1 MLTLDKPTY
10 LGFSILNLS
19 KLLMYEF
26 YYKYINRKFNV
37 DLLFTDT
44 DSLIYETET
53 DDAYED
59 FYSDKNFFGFSGY
72 LRDSKFFDFVK
83 KKVIGKMEDEFKG
96 KIIY

>member
-1 MLTLDKPTY
+1 
-10 LGFSILNLS
+10 
-19 KLLMYEF
+19 MYEF

-59 FYSDKNFFGFSGY
+59 FYSDKHFFGFSDY
-72 LRDSKFFDFVK
+72 LRDSEFFDFVK
-83 KKVIGKMEDEFKG
+83 KKLIGKMEDEFKG

>member
-44 DSLIYETET
+44 DSLIYETEA

-59 FYSDKNFFGFSGY
+59 FYS
-72 LRDSKFFDFVK
+72 DSKFFDFVK